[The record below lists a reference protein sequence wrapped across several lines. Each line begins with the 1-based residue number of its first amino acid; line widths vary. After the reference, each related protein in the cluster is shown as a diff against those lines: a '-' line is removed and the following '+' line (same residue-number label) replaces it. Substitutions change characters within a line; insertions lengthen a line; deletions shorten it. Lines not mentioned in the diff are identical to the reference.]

1 MNASTWRA
9 DQAASASLG
18 QPEFLYMS
26 SHRSIRASGIA
37 VHVDTPA
44 AGGERGDGPFQRAV
58 AGALEQARA
67 LGVHRP
73 IVMGAIPFDVTQ
85 PSCLYVPTRH
95 EFFDR
100 AAAAGQ
106 PTQAQGAV
114 VGARSIPDE
123 PAFKAG
129 VNQVIA
135 NFRHSEI
142 KKAVL
147 SRLFEIELDEP
158 VDVERILGNLLNQ
171 NPNGYHFHI
180 PMRDGS
186 SLIGASPE
194 LLLRKQ
200 GASIFSNPLAGSAKR
215 QGDAAQDRLASEA
228 LLHSAKDNYEHA
240 LVVDDIR
247 SVLAPHCREL
257 DIPAAPSLINTAAMW
272 HLSTSISGVLAD
284 PAASVLQMACQL
296 HPTPAVCGFPTGLSR
311 KLINLIEP
319 FERGPF
325 TGMVGWCDGDGD
337 GEWVVT
343 IRCGTVLG
351 NRVRLFAGAGIVEA
365 SCPES
370 EWAETQ
376 AKLGTMLDAFGIHGG
391 AVAR

>member
-1 MNASTWRA
+1 MNASTWGGSKTA
-9 DQAASASLG
+9 PASLDR
-18 QPEFLYMS
+18 PEFLYMS

-44 AGGERGDGPFQRAV
+44 AGGERGDGPFQLAV
-58 AGALEQARA
+58 SGALKQARA
-67 LGVHRP
+67 LGVQRP

-85 PSCLYVPTRH
+85 PSCLYVPTQH

-100 AAAAGQ
+100 VSAARQ
-106 PTQAQGAV
+106 PTRALGAV
-114 VGARSIPDE
+114 VDARSIPDE
-123 PAFKAG
+123 PGFKAG
-129 VNQVIA
+129 VNQAIA
-135 NFRHSEI
+135 NFRHSDI

-147 SRLFEIELDEP
+147 SRIFEIQLDAP
-158 VDVERILGNLLNQ
+158 VDVGHILGNLLNQ
-171 NPNGYHFHI
+171 NPNSYHFHI
-180 PMRDGS
+180 PMQDGS

-200 GASIFSNPLAGSAKR
+200 GAHIFSNPLAGSAKR
-215 QGDAAQDRLASEA
+215 QSDATQDRLVSET
-228 LLHSAKDNYEHA
+228 LRHSAKDNYEHS
-240 LVVDDIR
+240 LVVDEIR
-247 SVLAPHCREL
+247 NILAPHCREL
-257 DIPAAPSLINTAAMW
+257 DIPPGPSLINTAAMW
-272 HLSTSISGVLAD
+272 HLSTSISGAMAN
-284 PAASVLQMACQL
+284 PGTSVLQMACQL

-325 TGMVGWCDGDGD
+325 TGMVGWCDEEGD

-351 NRVRLFAGAGIVEA
+351 NYVRLFAGAGIVEA
-365 SCPES
+365 SCAES

-376 AKLGTMLDAFGIHGG
+376 AKLGTMLNAFGINAG
-391 AVAR
+391 AVTQ